1 MSSLTSWAVS
11 THSLDDTRDRLA
23 GTFRSYLSLK
33 KGPERVIVVKRAA
46 ELLADARELFYT
58 RDGEPDLLGRS
69 YEYRV
74 FVSETM
80 DGAGV
85 PKADRTSLMAA
96 VRFHISPILHERH
109 GEELA
114 ARGLDGGSTRDR
126 ARERRQEDASI
137 IRLFGGGAPITDADD
152 VIRLAELVIGAS
164 SRIHAITGD
173 LSAASGAV
181 ARAMNELADV
191 QKRLTHDLVQ
201 QLKR

>member
-1 MSSLTSWAVS
+1 M
-11 THSLDDTRDRLA
+11 
-23 GTFRSYLSLK
+23 
-33 KGPERVIVVKRAA
+33 VKRAA

-85 PKADRTSLMAA
+85 PKGDRASLMAA

-114 ARGLDGGSTRDR
+114 A
-126 ARERRQEDASI
+126 
-137 IRLFGGGAPITDADD
+137 
-152 VIRLAELVIGAS
+152 
-164 SRIHAITGD
+164 
-173 LSAASGAV
+173 
-181 ARAMNELADV
+181 
-191 QKRLTHDLVQ
+191 
-201 QLKR
+201 

>member
-1 MSSLTSWAVS
+1 
-11 THSLDDTRDRLA
+11 
-23 GTFRSYLSLK
+23 
-33 KGPERVIVVKRAA
+33 VIVVKRAA